1 MKKLG
6 RYAAKRDFTIT
17 SEPPAVV
24 PSGAGHAFV
33 VQKHAARRLHYD
45 FRLELDG
52 VLKSWAVPKGPSLS
66 PREKRLAV
74 EVEDHPVDY
83 RDFEGNIPEGQYG
96 GGEVIVWDRGTWA
109 PVGDPVE
116 GLRKGHLRFELA
128 SEKLAGGWSLVRIGS
143 RGGEKRVNWLLIKAR
158 DEHAREGADAEIT
171 AKMPG
176 SVLTGR
182 SVEDLAEAPASEKIV
197 KKGAKKGAK
206 KRKKSDEEAEP
217 AAVVEQFE
225 PQLATLVDHVPTD
238 PGWLF
243 EMKLDGYRAIALV
256 EGGKARLISRNGLDW
271 TARFSDIAAALGHL
285 RVKNAVLDGEVCFV
299 DDEGK
304 TSFQGLQNA
313 LSEEDQSGLVY
324 FAFDLLHRD
333 GDDLRALPLRE
344 RKRILATILAG
355 ERAPLSLSEHLE
367 DVGTAMFEEASRLG
381 LEGIIAKRAD
391 APYTAGRTRSWL
403 KIKAGKR
410 QELVVIGYTAPTGK
424 RTGIGALVLGVHG
437 PGKKGALR
445 FVGKVGTGFDA
456 KMLTALRRRLEPLAR
471 ATPPVA
477 DPPRVA
483 RVTWVEPEIVVEI
496 GFTEWTTDGA
506 LRHPTF
512 LGLREDKPSE
522 DVVREEPASLAA
534 PRAPRAAARTSTRT
548 RRGVAKESAVVAGVT
563 ITHEGR
569 VLDTVSGVTKGDL
582 ARYYAA
588 VARELLPHA
597 KDRPLSIVRCTSGIG
612 KACFFQ
618 KSAMPGMGD
627 SVHRHRVGEHEVLSV
642 TTATGLLQIVQ
653 LGGIEL
659 HTWGSKLPATDRPD
673 RIVFDLD
680 PDEGL
685 PYGRVVEA
693 ALEAREILA
702 SIGLEAWLKT
712 TGGKGLHVV
721 VPFRPKHGWGVIR
734 GFARAVAE
742 DFARRAPKAFT
753 ATAAKA
759 ARKGRIFVDYLRNG
773 EGATA
778 VVPYSARARAGLTVA
793 MPIAWEDVRRVHPR
807 DFTVQTVPDL
817 LARRKIDPWAELRA
831 SKQRLPDD
839 LDEMLDKAR

>member
-1 MKKLG
+1 VNKLG

-17 SEPPAVV
+17 AEPPAVV
-24 PSGAGHAFV
+24 PRGAGHAFV
-33 VQKHAARRLHYD
+33 VQKHAARSLHYD

-66 PREKRLAV
+66 PGEKRLAV

-109 PVGDPVE
+109 PVGDPVV

-128 SEKLAGGWSLVRIGS
+128 SEKLTGGWSLVRMGA
-143 RGGEKRVNWLLIKAR
+143 RGGEKRVNWLLIKAN
-158 DEHAREGADAEIT
+158 DEHAREGSDAEIT
-171 AKMPG
+171 AKEPA
-176 SVLTGR
+176 SVLSGR
-182 SVEDLAEAPASEKIV
+182 SVEELAGAPARARSGKARASR
-197 KKGAKKGAK
+197 GM
-206 KRKKSDEEAEP
+206 KRRAD
-217 AAVVEQFE
+217 AADPTVGLARFE
-225 PQLATLVDHVPTD
+225 PQLATLVDHPPTD

-243 EMKLDGYRAIALV
+243 EMKLDGYRAIAV
-256 EGGKARLISRNGLDW
+256 IEGGKARLISRSGLDW

-285 RVKNAVLDGEVCFV
+285 RVKNAVLDGEVCCV
-299 DDEGK
+299 DDGGK

-313 LSEEDQSGLVY
+313 LSEGDQSGLVY

-333 GDDLRALPLRE
+333 GADLRPLPLRE

-355 ERAPLSLSEHLE
+355 ERAPLAPSAHLE
-367 DVGTAMFEEASRLG
+367 DVGTAMFEEARRLG

-391 APYTAGRTRSWL
+391 APYTAGRSRAWL
-403 KIKAGKR
+403 KIKCDKR
-410 QELVVIGYTAPTGK
+410 QELVVIGYTATAAERAGL
-424 RTGIGALVLGVHG
+424 GALVLGVHE

-456 KMLTALRRRLEPLAR
+456 RTRAALLRRLAPLAR

-496 GFTEWTTDGA
+496 GFTEWTSGGA

-512 LGLREDKPSE
+512 LGLREDKSSAE
-522 DVVREEPASLAA
+522 VVREAPAPLTA
-534 PRAPRAAARTSTRT
+534 PRAPRAAARTRT
-548 RRGVAKESAVVAGVT
+548 RLRVAGESEAVAGMT
-563 ITHEGR
+563 ITHAGR
-569 VLDTVSGVTKGDL
+569 VLDPASGVTKGEL
-582 ARYYAA
+582 ARYYAT
-588 VARELLPHA
+588 VAKDLLPYA
-597 KDRPLSIVRCTSGIG
+597 RNRPLSIVRCPSGIG
-612 KACFFQ
+612 KASFFQ
-618 KSAMPGMGD
+618 KNAMPGMGA
-627 SVHRHRVGEHEVLSV
+627 SVHRHQVGEHEVLSV

-673 RIVFDLD
+673 RLVLDLD

-693 ALEAREILA
+693 ALDAREVLKG
-702 SIGLEAWLKT
+702 IGLEAWVKT

-721 VPFRPKHGWGVIR
+721 VPFRPAHGWDVVKA
-734 GFARAVAE
+734 FARALAE
-742 DFARRAPKAFT
+742 DFARRAPEAFT
-753 ATAAKA
+753 ATASKA
-759 ARKGRIFVDYLRNG
+759 ARRGRIYIDYLRNG
-773 EGATA
+773 EGATT
-778 VVPYSARARAGLTVA
+778 VVPYSARARAGLPVA
-793 MPIAWEDVRRVHPR
+793 LPLAWEDVRRVHPG
-807 DFTVQTVPDL
+807 DFTVRTVPDL
-817 LARRKIDPWAELRA
+817 LARRKRDPWADLRA
-831 SKQRLPDD
+831 SKQRLPAA
-839 LDEMLDKAR
+839 LGEMLKKAR